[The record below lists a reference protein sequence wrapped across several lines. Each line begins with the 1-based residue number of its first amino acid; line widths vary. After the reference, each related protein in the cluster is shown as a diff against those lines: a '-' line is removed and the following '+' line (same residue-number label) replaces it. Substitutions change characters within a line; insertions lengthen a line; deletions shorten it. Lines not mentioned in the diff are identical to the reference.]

1 MIRPRSLNAS
11 HKIFTL
17 VHLGFQSLECLLM
30 REGFT
35 PCLAPRRTGV
45 SEHSRNTWLILGV
58 FHLRR
63 LDWKAGVHRQLPI
76 KRMKR
81 QDAESLLPPSSK
93 ISHSGRLRHG
103 SR

>member
-1 MIRPRSLNAS
+1 MSDKVSVTERFSQNP
-11 HKIFTL
+11 FTL

-35 PCLAPRRTGV
+35 PCLAPRQTGM

-63 LDWKAGVHRQLPI
+63 LD
-76 KRMKR
+76 
-81 QDAESLLPPSSK
+81 
-93 ISHSGRLRHG
+93 
-103 SR
+103 